1 MRFFRFTFTS
11 MGLFMVGCAPAAQ
24 QADARPIYPQA
35 PETEVV
41 QLPLAGPMAQAD
53 AEISGMAWYGDQL
66 ILLPQ
71 YPYKFGGNLFAL
83 SKGDIIGF
91 LDGELQGPLLPRPIK
106 LGGPRPEELVT
117 SSTYDG
123 LEAIAFSGEQLFLT
137 MEVDLGDRM
146 SEGYLLDGYLRR
158 DLSRIDLDGTIT
170 ERLVAQLPIKNHAD
184 ETLLVAG
191 DSVLTIFELNGAS
204 INRGPVAHRFDLSL
218 EPAGTVPFPNI
229 PYRVTDA
236 TAMAADGT
244 FWIIN
249 YHFPRDIR
257 FYPGVSDPFPPRF
270 GQGASH
276 AAMDAVERLIQLRY
290 DGDRIVL
297 TDEPPLQLRL
307 RADGEARNWE
317 GIVRLHGRGFL
328 IVTDKW
334 PTTILGFVPYE
345 ARDSAGPSSAAPD
358 SANSAAGER
367 PGR

>member
-1 MRFFRFTFTS
+1 
-11 MGLFMVGCAPAAQ
+11 MVGCAPAAQ
-24 QADARPIYPQA
+24 QAVARPVYPRA

-41 QLPLAGPMAQAD
+41 QLPLAGPMAQGD

-91 LDGELQGPLLPRPIK
+91 LDGVLEGPLLPRPIK
-106 LGGPRPEELVT
+106 LGGTKPAELVKD
-117 SSTYDG
+117 SAYDG

-137 MEVDLGDRM
+137 VEADLSSM
-146 SEGYLLDGYLRR
+146 QSEGYLLDGYLRR

-170 ERLVAQLPIKNHAD
+170 ETLVAQVPVKNHAD

-204 INRGPVAHRFDLSL
+204 LNPKPVARRFDLSL
-218 EPAGTVPFPNI
+218 APAGTVPFPNI

-249 YHFPRDIR
+249 YHFPRDISI
-257 FYPGVSDPFPPRF
+257 YPNVSDPFPPRF

-276 AAMDAVERLIQLRY
+276 AANDAVERLIQLRY
-290 DGDRIVL
+290 DGRRIVL
-297 TDEPPLQLRL
+297 TAEPPLQLKL
-307 RADGEARNWE
+307 RADGQARNWE
-317 GIVRLHGRGFL
+317 GIVRLAGRGFL

-334 PTTILGFVPYE
+334 PTTILGFVPYK
-345 ARDSAGPSSAAPD
+345 ARGSVAPPSSSDSAAT
-358 SANSAAGER
+358 GER